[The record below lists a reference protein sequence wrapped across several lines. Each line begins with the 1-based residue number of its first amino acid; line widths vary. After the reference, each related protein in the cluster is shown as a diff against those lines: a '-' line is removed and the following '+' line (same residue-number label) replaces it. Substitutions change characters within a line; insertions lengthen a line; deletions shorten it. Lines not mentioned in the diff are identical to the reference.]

1 MKLLSECFIDH
12 TVAREYVFLVA
23 VFILVNALGFITVR
37 VHLAY
42 HVAFWNRKRALD
54 YLMVKAEC

>member
-1 MKLLSECFIDH
+1 MKLLSECFSEH

-23 VFILVNALGFITVR
+23 VFILVNALSFMPPL

-42 HVAFWNRKRALD
+42 QVTFCNRT
-54 YLMVKAEC
+54 EQF